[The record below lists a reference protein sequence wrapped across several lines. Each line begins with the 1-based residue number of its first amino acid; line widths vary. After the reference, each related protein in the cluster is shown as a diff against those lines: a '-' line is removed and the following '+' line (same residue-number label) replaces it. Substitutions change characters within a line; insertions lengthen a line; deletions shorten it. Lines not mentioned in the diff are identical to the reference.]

1 MRRNKLIVES
11 SAACK
16 VGTRS
21 LPLADWTAVVQHLAP
36 QFDFVVSPLSF
47 VEVLRSLARGKDQY
61 IIPNLKRVEA
71 LSPID
76 PLHPAF
82 LEMPGQFILREV
94 LGRGPSVEDTY
105 QPPQMAADM
114 VTLLG
119 ARRVTKGL
127 RDWLNEVTSK
137 HQSGIDNFTEN
148 HDSMRKVGQAVPTP
162 ENWARAKFKRLG
174 FSDDEI
180 RRLAAGVDAA
190 YEYAVW
196 VRRELNN
203 PSYLPSNETTAW
215 FDYQQLFY
223 LYDPTIHILYWD
235 NDLMQRSGSSSQRS
249 RLLKLPDV
257 LAKASPVPA
266 QTA

>member
-1 MRRNKLIVES
+1 MRGNKLIVES

-47 VEVLRSLARGKDQY
+47 VEVLRSLALGQEQY
-61 IIPNLKRVEA
+61 VIRNLKRIEA
-71 LSPID
+71 LAPID
-76 PLHPAF
+76 PLDPVF
-82 LEMPGQFILREV
+82 LEMP
-94 LGRGPSVEDTY
+94 GRGPSVEDTY
-105 QPPQMAADM
+105 QPSQMAADM

-119 ARRVTKGL
+119 AQRVTKGL
-127 RDWLNEVTSK
+127 RDWLDEVTSK
-137 HQSGIDNFTEN
+137 HQSGVNNFTDN
-148 HDSMRKVGQAVPTP
+148 HDSMRKVGQPVPMP
-162 ENWARAKFKRLG
+162 ENWVQAKFKRLG
-174 FSDDEI
+174 LSDDEI
-180 RRLAAGVDAA
+180 RRLSAGVDAA
-190 YEYAVW
+190 YQYAIW

-203 PSYLPSNETTAW
+203 PSYLPSNETSAW

-223 LYDPTIHILYWD
+223 LADPAIHILYWD

-257 LAKASPVPA
+257 LAEALPTSA
-266 QTA
+266 